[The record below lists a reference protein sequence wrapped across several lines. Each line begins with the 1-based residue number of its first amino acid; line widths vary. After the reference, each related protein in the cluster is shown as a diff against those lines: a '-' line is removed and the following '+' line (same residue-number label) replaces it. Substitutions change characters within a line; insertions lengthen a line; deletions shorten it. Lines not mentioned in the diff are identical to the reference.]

1 MTLGIL
7 PDSARNGQLAHQNA
21 LMRGMCDPSNSLAFF
36 ELILIGGAIADSVE
50 DAIVFCQTCRH
61 GGHAAH
67 ILEWFYGEAEAK
79 SRGTCAV
86 ADCDH
91 RCGDGL

>member
-1 MTLGIL
+1 MDNWHIIMHPCEVRLLPTL
-7 PDSARNGQLAHQNA
+7 ANCR
-21 LMRGMCDPSNSLAFF
+21 
-36 ELILIGGAIADSVE
+36 LILLVDDISDSVE

-67 ILEWFYGEAEAK
+67 ILEWFYGEAGAK

-91 RCGDGL
+91 RCADEV

>member
-1 MTLGIL
+1 
-7 PDSARNGQLAHQNA
+7 
-21 LMRGMCDPSNSLAFF
+21 MRGETFASDCR
-36 ELILIGGAIADSVE
+36 LILLVDDIPDSVE

-67 ILEWFYGEAEAK
+67 ILEWFYGEAGAK

-91 RCGDGL
+91 RCTDEV

>member
-1 MTLGIL
+1 MDNLHTI
-7 PDSARNGQLAHQNA
+7 
-21 LMRGMCDPSNSLAFF
+21 MRRCEVRFAPNQIPASQ
-36 ELILIGGAIADSVE
+36 LIGGWCFTDSVD

-67 ILEWFYGEAEAK
+67 ILEWFYGEAGAK

-91 RCGDGL
+91 RCADDF

>member
-1 MTLGIL
+1 MDNWHTIMPPCEVGLLLMLAEYESQLIREWCT
-7 PDSARNGQLAHQNA
+7 PDSV
-21 LMRGMCDPSNSLAFF
+21 D
-36 ELILIGGAIADSVE
+36 

-67 ILEWFYGEAEAK
+67 ILEWFYGEAGAK

-91 RCGDGL
+91 RCAEEF

>member
-1 MTLGIL
+1 MTLGII
-7 PDSARNGQLAHQNA
+7 PDSARNGQLAHHNA
-21 LMRGMCDPSNSLAFF
+21 PMRGRAFAYANSSPH
-36 ELILIGGAIADSVE
+36 LILLDDIPDSVD

-67 ILEWFYGEAEAK
+67 ILEWFYGEAGAK

-91 RCGDGL
+91 RCADEF